1 MTKLNDDQRLVLE
14 ILNKCE
20 FDDENKIITNYK
32 PLIAEQITDQR
43 RQISAYQFGA
53 FITKEVEK
61 YGKEAMQVDLV
72 FSEEEVLNENL
83 ELIKKL
89 TNSSNVKVVP
99 YDEKTKPKSMKNAP
113 LLAKPVFICDN

>member
-1 MTKLNDDQRLVLE
+1 M
-14 ILNKCE
+14 NKCE
-20 FDDENKIITNYK
+20 FDDENKITTNYK
-32 PLIAEQITDQR
+32 PLIAGHITEQK

-61 YGKEAMQVDLV
+61 YGKEAMQIDLV
-72 FSEEEVLNENL
+72 FSEEDVLNENL

-99 YDEKTKPKSMKNAP
+99 FDEKTKPKSMKNAP
-113 LLAKPVFICDN
+113 LLAKPVFICEN